1 MAALSIL
8 SHHHFYLPGDM
19 LMDGTVLGIRDGHIP
34 GKKHIY
40 TSPSIAYSSLPAY
53 SPTYAFHSTT
63 TGKDYHIQLVLQCRQ
78 NPGTF
83 HVQAETVGSGRQR
96 ICSYIPNNVIEHY
109 TEIRSSIVAY
119 GLLIRITEQDDY

>member
-8 SHHHFYLPGDM
+8 SHHLFYLPGDK

-53 SPTYAFHSTT
+53 SPRYAFHSTM
-63 TGKDYHIQLVLQCRQ
+63 TGKGYHVQLVLQCRQ

-83 HVQAETVGSGRQR
+83 HVQAETVGSGKQR
-96 ICSYIPNNVIEHY
+96 ICPYIPNNVIEHY

-119 GLLIRITEQDDY
+119 GLLIRITEQGDY

>member
-8 SHHHFYLPGDM
+8 YHHNFYLPGDM
-19 LMDGTVLGIRDGHIP
+19 LMDGTVLGIRCGHIP
-34 GKKHIY
+34 GKKYIY

-53 SPTYAFHSTT
+53 SPTYPFHSRTT
-63 TGKDYHIQLVLQCRQ
+63 IKNYDIQLVLQCRQ

-83 HVQAETVGSGRQR
+83 HVQAETVGSGHQR
-96 ICSYIPNNVIEHY
+96 ICPYIPNNIIEHY

-119 GLLIRITEQDDY
+119 GLLVRMTEQNDY